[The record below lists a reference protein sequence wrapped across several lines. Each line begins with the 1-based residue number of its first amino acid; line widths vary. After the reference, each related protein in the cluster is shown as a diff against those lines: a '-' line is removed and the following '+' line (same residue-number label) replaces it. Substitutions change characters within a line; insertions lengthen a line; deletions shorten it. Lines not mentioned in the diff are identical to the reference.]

1 MSKLTI
7 EEEYKILDDYF
18 SMVEN
23 DDLADMA
30 FQYFEELKTM
40 CLLLSL
46 DFQLEKESYEANIIR
61 LIITS
66 EIIKI

>member
-30 FQYFEELKTM
+30 FQYFKELKTM

-46 DFQLEKESYEANIIR
+46 DFQLEKEGYNEENNRILS
-61 LIITS
+61 
-66 EIIKI
+66 

>member
-30 FQYFEELKTM
+30 FQYPEELRQM
-40 CLLLSL
+40 CMLLSL
-46 DFQLEKESYEANIIR
+46 DFQLEKEGYKSLTYE
-61 LIITS
+61 S
-66 EIIKI
+66 

>member
-46 DFQLEKESYEANIIR
+46 DFQLEKEGYNEENNRILS
-61 LIITS
+61 
-66 EIIKI
+66 